1 MEDKKYI
8 IIDED
13 ENESIKWS
21 DTLREDINNIKYH
34 QIIYIKD
41 KSIAVLGESE
51 NEVWVDID
59 KKNLNNKTLIDFKKF
74 LKSQNQNKDRFEKF
88 KDYLTKNNIKFK
100 EGDWQSFDNTS
111 NDDVK
116 QISTN
121 SLDKPIDKLGT
132 RNLKKEIEEA
142 FALADWLKLR
152 ELKIRF
158 INDRKKLTP
167 EQLSNYKI
175 SDLEKRINKKM
186 QELDKIASPKKTS

>member
-21 DTLREDINNIKYH
+21 DTLSEDINNIKYH

-59 KKNLNNKTLIDFKKF
+59 KKNLNNKTLIDFEKF

-175 SDLEKRINKKM
+175 SDLEKKIDKEM
-186 QELDKIASPKKTS
+186 EELDKISTSL

>member
-1 MEDKKYI
+1 VEDKKYI

-21 DTLREDINNIKYH
+21 DTLSEDINNIKYH

-59 KKNLNNKTLIDFKKF
+59 KKNLNNKTLIDFEKF

-132 RNLKKEIEEA
+132 RNLKKEIKEA

>member
-1 MEDKKYI
+1 VEDKKYI

-21 DTLREDINNIKYH
+21 DTLSEDINNIKYH

>member
-21 DTLREDINNIKYH
+21 DTLSEDINNIKYH

-132 RNLKKEIEEA
+132 RNLKKEIKEA